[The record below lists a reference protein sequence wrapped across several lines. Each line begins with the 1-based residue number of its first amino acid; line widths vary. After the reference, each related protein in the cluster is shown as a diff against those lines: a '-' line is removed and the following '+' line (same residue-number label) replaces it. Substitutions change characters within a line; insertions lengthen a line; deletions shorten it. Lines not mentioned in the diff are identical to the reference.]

1 MLKSLKQQMTT
12 IKEDFNDTVLKL
24 QEEKLN
30 KCTVLSMKIE
40 ELRKIYHSNG
50 EMLDV
55 NEHIETFL
63 QFVGKSFK
71 V

>member
-1 MLKSLKQQMTT
+1 MLKSLKQQMTE

-24 QEEKLN
+24 QVEKLN

-55 NEHIETFL
+55 KEDTGTFL